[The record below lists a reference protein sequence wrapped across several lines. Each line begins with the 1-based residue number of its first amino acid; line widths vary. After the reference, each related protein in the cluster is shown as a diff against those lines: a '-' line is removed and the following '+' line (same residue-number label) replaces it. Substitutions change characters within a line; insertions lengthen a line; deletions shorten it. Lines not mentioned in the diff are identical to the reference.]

1 MIFFHLIGT
10 CDHCRAY
17 SFTRKT
23 EKQRHISLFHRRQKI
38 PKGPPREISFV
49 CADASCGKVFNSA
62 ASLSRHKKSSG
73 HKNTATKRRVLSTRK
88 TAKRQLKEA
97 IRQAEFDNSSSES
110 EDDEQPSKCDA
121 KPSCRIDA
129 DLDPKDPVWI
139 QCHKCSD
146 WFHIFC
152 VNLTQ
157 EDVEKIANYLCSSC
171 LK

>member
-1 MIFFHLIGT
+1 MVLVYLIGT

-17 SFTRKT
+17 SFTSKT
-23 EKQRHISLFHRRQKI
+23 EKQRHYSLFHRRQKA
-38 PKGPPREISFV
+38 PTGPPKETLFV
-49 CADASCGKVFNSA
+49 CADASCGKLFTCA

-73 HKNTATKRRVLSTRK
+73 HKNAATKRLIPSAKK

-97 IRQAEFDNSSSES
+97 IRQAAFDDSSSES
-110 EDDEQPSKCDA
+110 EDDEGTTVCDA
-121 KPSCRIDA
+121 KPSCRIDT
-129 DLDPKDPVWI
+129 DLETKDPVWI

-157 EDVEKIANYLCSSC
+157 ADVEKITNYLCPSC
-171 LK
+171 